1 MMKTITPYV
10 RRYSFVYVGTEGQ
23 IEKSESY
30 IFVRWRNISKHL
42 LTLEG
47 GLYEKVID
55 VLLENDEIELN
66 KVSNRFWRFVMKE
79 WRRGGIEQDH
89 PSV

>member
-1 MMKTITPYV
+1 MPVLKYAMKKDANKHRLKACLLYT
-10 RRYSFVYVGTEGQ
+10 S
-23 IEKSESY
+23 SDSY

-47 GLYEKVID
+47 GLYDKVID

-66 KVSNRFWRFVMKE
+66 KVSNRFDLFRSP
-79 WRRGGIEQDH
+79 R
-89 PSV
+89 

>member
-1 MMKTITPYV
+1 MKTMTPYV
-10 RRYSFVYVGTEGQ
+10 RRYSFVYDGAEGQ
-23 IEKSESY
+23 IEKSETY

-47 GLYEKVID
+47 GLYETVID

-66 KVSNRFWRFVMKE
+66 KVSNRFDLFRSP
-79 WRRGGIEQDH
+79 RSIE
-89 PSV
+89 

>member
-1 MMKTITPYV
+1 MNTTPYV
-10 RRYSFVYVGTEGQ
+10 RRYSFVYVGTEGK

-47 GLYEKVID
+47 GLYEKAID
-55 VLLENDEIELN
+55 VLLENDEVELN
-66 KVSNRFWRFVMKE
+66 KATHRFDVFRSP
-79 WRRGGIEQDH
+79 RSIE
-89 PSV
+89 

>member
-1 MMKTITPYV
+1 MKTITPYV
-10 RRYSFVYVGTEGQ
+10 RRYSFVYAGTEGQ

-55 VLLENDEIELN
+55 VLLENDEVELN
-66 KVSNRFWRFVMKE
+66 KVTHRFDLFRSP
-79 WRRGGIEQDH
+79 RSIE
-89 PSV
+89 